1 MVTYDFFV
9 KSLFNDIF
17 YNSAIMSFVKKFD
30 LFIIVYCIIIILSVM
45 YATQPLQPLLA
56 REFDIS
62 VTKASQF
69 TAIIMLFLAISPI
82 IYGYILEKVNA
93 KKMLINS
100 SIILFITNIF
110 LGSSTTYEFFM
121 FFRTVE
127 ALVVPAILT
136 SLMSILANMDKEN
149 VKFNMSIYVA
159 ATVFGG
165 LVGRVFSGFI
175 ATNFSYQFVFYSL
188 SFAILVSIYFINKL
202 SYEGEADIVKPKIS
216 DVLEIL
222 KDKRFT
228 TIYLL
233 MFCVF
238 FVFAGVLNVLPFRL
252 KDISTDISEFQI
264 SLLYLGYGM
273 GILVSLN
280 SKKIIR
286 FFKTEINTI
295 IFGLVFF
302 LFITV
307 FLVLPNIM
315 TMFLLIFLFCLG
327 MFTVHS
333 VSTGLANSLKASQ
346 KSLTSG
352 MYLTFYYLGGA
363 IGSFIPSIIYE
374 KFGWNIVL
382 YIFCFIL
389 FLTLILIFT
398 RRKLFIEEK

>member
-1 MVTYDFFV
+1 M
-9 KSLFNDIF
+9 
-17 YNSAIMSFVKKFD
+17 KKRD
-30 LFIIVYCIIIILSVM
+30 LFIIVYCIIIVLSVM

-56 REFDIS
+56 KEFDIS
-62 VTKASQF
+62 ITKASQF

-110 LGSSTTYEFFM
+110 LGLSSSYEFFL

-136 SLMSILANMDKEN
+136 SLMSILANIDKEN
-149 VKFNMSIYVA
+149 IKFNMSIYVA
-159 ATVFGG
+159 STVFGG
-165 LVGRVFSGFI
+165 LVGRIFSGFI

-188 SFAILVSIYFINKL
+188 SLAILVSIYFISKL
-202 SYEGEADIVKPKIS
+202 SYEGEATIVKPKIN
-216 DVLEIL
+216 DVTEIL
-222 KDKRFT
+222 KDKRFST
-228 TIYLL
+228 VYIL

-238 FVFAGVLNVLPFRL
+238 FVFAGVLNILPFRV
-252 KDISTDISEFQI
+252 KEISSDVSEFQI

-280 SKKIIR
+280 SRKIIN
-286 FFKTEINTI
+286 FFKNEINTI
-295 IFGLVFF
+295 LFGLILF
-302 LFITV
+302 LFITI
-307 FLVLPNIM
+307 FLVIKDILIL
-315 TMFLLIFLFCLG
+315 FLLIFLFCLG

-333 VSTGLANSLKASQ
+333 VSTGLANSMKASQ

-363 IGSFIPSIIYE
+363 FGSYIPSVIYE
-374 KFGWNIVL
+374 KFG
-382 YIFCFIL
+382 
-389 FLTLILIFT
+389 
-398 RRKLFIEEK
+398 